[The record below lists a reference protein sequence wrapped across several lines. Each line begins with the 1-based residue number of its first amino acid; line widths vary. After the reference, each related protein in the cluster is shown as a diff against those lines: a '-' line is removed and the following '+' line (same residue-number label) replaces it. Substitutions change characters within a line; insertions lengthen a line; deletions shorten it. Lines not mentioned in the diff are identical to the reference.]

1 MIHHLSLGVAD
12 LERSVRFYD
21 AVLAELGQIRLWRTE
36 GGAGYGSPS
45 AEDELAIFAREG
57 AVAAGAGFHLAFAA
71 PTRGAVDRFHQTGL
85 RAGGGDAGAPGIRTR
100 YAPDYYA
107 AFLTDPDGWKL
118 EAVHRG

>member
-21 AVLAELGQIRLWRTE
+21 EVLTELGYVRLWRTE
-36 GGAGYGSPS
+36 EGAGYGSPG
-45 AEDELAIFAREG
+45 AEDGLALFERSG
-57 AVAAGAGFHLAFAA
+57 PRPAGSGFHLAFAA
-71 PTRGAVDRFHQTGL
+71 PSREAVDRFHAAGL
-85 RAGGGDAGAPGIRTR
+85 RSGGGDAGAPGLRPH

-118 EAVHRG
+118 EAAHP